1 MKSIA
6 GGFVRRWS
14 SCGVVALVFGSVAAA
29 EELDESL
36 DTVVITATR
45 TPTPLENVGSAVT
58 VITRDEIEKSQA
70 RSLTDLLRAVPGI
83 SVAQSGRPGGQTSVF
98 VRGLNSNQTL
108 FLIDGA
114 RITNPL
120 NGLVTLSNLTPDQVE
135 RIEIV
140 RGPQSTL
147 YGADA
152 MGGAINIITKK
163 GAGAMSG
170 SATLEGGSHDSFR
183 QGLEL
188 SGSTERLSGNFGV
201 SHLKTNNVFPNDDYE
216 NLTVNGAGTFRAMEN
231 LMLDAAVRY
240 TKAEAGVPGPV
251 AFFPA
256 NPTERL
262 KDESLFARV
271 GLDLK
276 VGGIWKQTLFVA
288 ETHEELFDRG
298 NPFGISDARTDI
310 IQVGWQHTLDLKQWG
325 TWTAG
330 LDWFD
335 NRGEYETPG
344 AIPFDESVRTIAGY
358 VQDQITLFDR
368 LVVTGGARY
377 DDNSRFGDRF
387 TWRSAAVLRF
397 DETGTRVKA
406 SAGTGFKAP
415 TLNDL
420 FLSFPSDGPFAA
432 FVANPNLRPEKST
445 GWDVGVEQDLGSK
458 ATIGAR
464 YFENDVRDLITF
476 TFAAPNFTQTN
487 IERAR
492 TRGIE
497 ATLEV
502 RPVKDLTLWANYTWL
517 AEAKNLTTATRLL
530 RRPEQTGS
538 AGASYRAFDRVD
550 LSTTVT
556 LVGERDDI
564 DPVTFA
570 TVQDPS
576 YAKWDVA
583 LSFDIHKNLR
593 VFGRVENLL
602 DDQYQEARG
611 FPALGRVFWGGLSA
625 KF

>member
-1 MKSIA
+1 MKNIV
-6 GGFVRRWS
+6 GGFVRLS
-14 SCGVVALVFGSVAAA
+14 SCSAVAALSIAAAFA
-29 EELDESL
+29 EENADPL

-45 TPTPLENVGSAVT
+45 TPTPLENIGSAVS
-58 VITRDEIEKSQA
+58 VITREQIERTQA
-70 RSLTDLLRAVPGI
+70 RSLTDLLRTVPGV

-120 NGLVTLSNLTPDQVE
+120 SGLVTLSNLTPDQVE
-135 RIEIV
+135 RIEVV

-147 YGADA
+147 FGADA

-163 GAGAMSG
+163 GTGPLSG

-188 SGSTERLSGNFGV
+188 SGSSEKLSGNIGF
-201 SHLKTNNVFPNDDYE
+201 SDLKTENVFPNDDYE
-216 NLTVNGAGTFRAMEN
+216 NLTLNGSGAFRMSEN
-231 LMLDAAVRY
+231 FTLDAAVRY

-262 KDESLFARV
+262 KDESLFARI
-271 GLDLK
+271 GMDLK
-276 VGGIWKQTLFVA
+276 IGDVWRQTLFVA

-298 NPFGISDARTDI
+298 NPFAISDSRTDI
-310 IQVGWQHTLDLKQWG
+310 LQVGWQHTLDFKKG
-325 TWTAG
+325 GIFTAG

-335 NRGEYETPG
+335 NRGEYETGG
-344 AIPFDESVRTIAGY
+344 ALPFDEDVQTIAGY
-358 VQDQITLFDR
+358 VQHQITLFNR
-368 LVVTGGARY
+368 LALTGGARY

-387 TWRSAAVLRF
+387 TWRGAAVLRIS
-397 DETGTRVKA
+397 ETGTRVKA
-406 SAGTGFKAP
+406 SGGTGFKAP

-432 FVANPNLRPEKST
+432 FVANPNLKPEKST
-445 GWDVGVEQDLGSK
+445 GWDIGIEQDLGPK
-458 ATIGAR
+458 ATISAR
-464 YFENDVRDLITF
+464 YFENSVRDLITF
-476 TFAAPNFTQTN
+476 SFVAPDFTQTN

-497 ATLEV
+497 ATLEL
-502 RPVKDLTLWANYTWL
+502 RPVENLTLWANYTWL
-517 AEAKNLTTATRLL
+517 AEARNLTTSAKLL
-530 RRPEQTGS
+530 RRPEQSGS
-538 AGASYRAFDRVD
+538 AGASYRFFDRVD
-550 LSTTVT
+550 LSTTVS

-564 DPVTFA
+564 DPVSFA
-570 TVQDPS
+570 TVQNPS

-583 LSFDIHKNLR
+583 LSFDVHKNLR

-602 DDQYQEARG
+602 DDSYQEARG
-611 FPALGRVFWGGLSA
+611 YPSLGRVFWGGLSA

>member
-1 MKSIA
+1 MKNIV
-6 GGFVRRWS
+6 GGFIRRLS
-14 SCGVVALVFGSVAAA
+14 SCGAAAALSVAAA
-29 EELDESL
+29 IAEEPDDSL
-36 DTVVITATR
+36 DTIVITATR
-45 TPTPLENVGSAVT
+45 TPTPLENVGSAVS
-58 VITRDEIEKSQA
+58 VITREQIERSQA
-70 RSLTDLLRAVPGI
+70 RSVTDLLRTVPGI
-83 SVAQSGRPGGQTSVF
+83 SVTQSGRPGSQTSVF

-114 RITNPL
+114 RITSPL

-135 RIEIV
+135 RIEVV

-152 MGGAINIITKK
+152 MGGAINIITRK
-163 GAGAMSG
+163 GAGPMSG

-188 SGSTERLSGNFGV
+188 SGSTEKLSGAVGM
-201 SHLKTNNVFPNDDYE
+201 SHLKTNNDFPNDDYE
-216 NLTVNGAGTFRAMEN
+216 NLTVNGSGTYRAMEN
-231 LMLDAAVRY
+231 LMFGAAVRY

-251 AFFPA
+251 AFYPA
-256 NPTERL
+256 NLTERL
-262 KDESLFARV
+262 KDETLFARIGMDLTV
-271 GLDLK
+271 GK
-276 VGGIWKQTLFVA
+276 IWKQTLFVA

-298 NPFGISDARTDI
+298 NPFAISDSRTDI
-310 IQVGWQHTLDLKQWG
+310 VQVGWQHTLDLKNWG

-335 NRGEYETPG
+335 NRGEYETLG
-344 AIPFDESVRTIAGY
+344 AIPFDESAQTIAGY
-358 VQDQITLFDR
+358 VQDQVTLFNR
-368 LVVTGGARY
+368 LVLTGGARY

-406 SAGTGFKAP
+406 SGGTGFKAP

-432 FVANPNLRPEKST
+432 FVANPNLKAEKST
-445 GWDVGVEQDLGSK
+445 GWDVGIEQDLGPK
-458 ATIGAR
+458 AMIGAR

-476 TFAAPNFTQTN
+476 SFVAPNFTQTN
-487 IERAR
+487 IDHAR

-517 AEAKNLTTATRLL
+517 AEAKNLTTGANLL

-538 AGASYRAFDRVD
+538 AGANYRFLDRFD
-550 LSTTVT
+550 LSTTVS

-583 LSFDIHKNLR
+583 LSIDVHKNLR

-602 DDQYQEARG
+602 DNPYQEARG
-611 FPALGRVFWGGLSA
+611 FPALGRVFWGGVSA

>member
-1 MKSIA
+1 MKNIV
-6 GGFVRRWS
+6 GGFVRRLS
-14 SCGVVALVFGSVAAA
+14 SCGFVAGLSVAAA
-29 EELDESL
+29 FAENVGDSL
-36 DTVVITATR
+36 DTIVITATR
-45 TPTPLENVGSAVT
+45 TRTPLENVGSAVS
-58 VITRDEIEKSQA
+58 VITREQIERLQA
-70 RSLTDLLRAVPGI
+70 RTLTDLLRTLPGI
-83 SVAQSGRPGGQTSVF
+83 SVTQSGRPGSQTSVF

-114 RITNPL
+114 RITSPL

-135 RIEIV
+135 RIEVV

-163 GAGAMSG
+163 GAGPMSG
-170 SATLEGGSHDSFR
+170 SATLEAGSHDSFR

-188 SGSTERLSGNFGV
+188 SGGAGKLAGNIGV
-201 SHLKTNNVFPNDDYE
+201 SHLKTDNVFPNDDYE
-216 NLTVNGAGTFRAMEN
+216 NLTLNGAGTFRAMEN
-231 LMLDAAVRY
+231 LMFSAAARY

-262 KDESLFARV
+262 KDETLFARI
-271 GLDLK
+271 GMDLTI
-276 VGGIWKQTLFVA
+276 GEIWKQNLFVA

-298 NPFGISDARTDI
+298 NPFGISDSRTDI
-310 IQVGWQHTLDLKQWG
+310 VQVGWQHTLDFKKWG
-325 TWTAG
+325 TLTAG
-330 LDWFD
+330 LDFFD
-335 NRGEYETPG
+335 NRGEYETLG
-344 AIPFDESVRTIAGY
+344 ATPFDESVQTIAGY
-358 VQDQITLFDR
+358 VQEQVTLFDR
-368 LVVTGGARY
+368 LALTGGARY

-387 TWRSAAVLRF
+387 TWRGAAVLRF
-397 DETGTRVKA
+397 AETGTRVKA
-406 SAGTGFKAP
+406 SGGTGFKAP

-432 FVANPNLRPEKST
+432 FVANPDLKPETSRA
-445 GWDVGVEQDLGSK
+445 WDIGIEQDLGKK

-476 TFAAPNFTQTN
+476 SFAAPNFTQTN
-487 IERAR
+487 IDRAR

-502 RPVKDLTLWANYTWL
+502 RPVKDLTLWANYTFL
-517 AEAKNLTTATRLL
+517 AEAKNLTTGAKLL

-538 AGASYRAFDRVD
+538 AGASYRFFDRVD
-550 LSTTVT
+550 LSTTVS

-583 LSFDIHKNLR
+583 LSVEVHKYIR

-602 DDQYQEARG
+602 DDPYQEARG
-611 FPALGRVFWGGLSA
+611 FPALGRVFWGGVSA
-625 KF
+625 RF

>member
-1 MKSIA
+1 MKNIVD
-6 GGFVRRWS
+6 GFIRLS
-14 SCGVVALVFGSVAAA
+14 SCSVVAAWSVAAVFA
-29 EELDESL
+29 EEIDESL
-36 DTVVITATR
+36 PTVVITATR
-45 TPTPLENVGSAVT
+45 TLTPLENVGSAVS
-58 VITRDEIEKSQA
+58 VITREQIEKSQA
-70 RSLTDLLRAVPGI
+70 RSLTDLLRTVPGV

-135 RIEIV
+135 RIEVV

-152 MGGAINIITKK
+152 MGGAINIITEK
-163 GAGAMSG
+163 GAGALSG
-170 SATLEGGSHDSFR
+170 SATLEGGSNSAFR

-188 SGSTERLSGNFGV
+188 SGSSGKFGGYIGF
-201 SHLKTNNVFPNDDYE
+201 SHLETDNVYLNDDYE
-216 NLTVNGAGTFRAMEN
+216 NLTVNGSGTFRAMEN
-231 LMLDAAVRY
+231 LMFDAAVRY

-262 KDESLFARV
+262 QDESLFARV
-271 GLDLK
+271 GMDWK
-276 VGGIWKQTLFVA
+276 IGGIWRQTLFVA

-298 NPFGISDARTDI
+298 NPFGISDSRSDI
-310 IQVGWQHTLDLKQWG
+310 LQVGWQHTLDLKKWG
-325 TWTAG
+325 IFTAG

-335 NRGEYETPG
+335 NRGEYETLG
-344 AIPFDESVRTIAGY
+344 ALPFDESVQTIAGY
-358 VQDQITLFDR
+358 VQEQVTLFDR
-368 LVVTGGARY
+368 LTLTGGARY

-387 TWRSAAVLRF
+387 TWRGAAVLRIN
-397 DETGTRVKA
+397 ESGTRVKA
-406 SAGTGFKAP
+406 SGGTGFKAP
-415 TLNDL
+415 TLSDL

-432 FVANPNLRPEKST
+432 FIANPDLKPEKST
-445 GWDVGVEQDLGSK
+445 GWDVGIEQDLGAK
-458 ATIGAR
+458 ATVGLR

-476 TFAAPNFTQTN
+476 SFVAPNFTQTN
-487 IERAR
+487 IDRAR

-502 RPVKDLTLWANYTWL
+502 RPVENLTLWANYTWL
-517 AEAKNLTTATRLL
+517 AEAKNLTTSAKLL
-530 RRPEQTGS
+530 RRPEQSGS
-538 AGASYRAFDRVD
+538 AGASYRFFDRVD
-550 LSTTVT
+550 LSTTVS

-564 DPVTFA
+564 DPASFA
-570 TVQDPS
+570 TVQNPS

-583 LSFDIHKNLR
+583 LSVDVHKNLR

-602 DDQYQEARG
+602 DDPYQEARG
-611 FPALGRVFWGGLSA
+611 FPALGRVFWGGISA
-625 KF
+625 RF